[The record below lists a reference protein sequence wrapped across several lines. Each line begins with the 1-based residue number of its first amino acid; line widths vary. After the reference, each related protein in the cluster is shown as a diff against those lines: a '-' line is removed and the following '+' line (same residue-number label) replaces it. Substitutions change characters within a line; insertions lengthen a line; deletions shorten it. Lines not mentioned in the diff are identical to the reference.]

1 MSAEVTEI
9 VEDEPPP
16 TEHVPATR
24 LMSTMVFL
32 LGLAL
37 FLALPF
43 VLSVGSVVFLPLF
56 AAIILTIVLSPLA
69 DRLIR
74 LGVPNVIASAL
85 SLIAA
90 IVAVVFAILVIVQ
103 PAYDLVDQA
112 PRMIARIGEQF
123 SAVRG
128 NFDWL
133 ADINRQL
140 ARITGATTGAEVVVA
155 GPSFLEQVAFATPS
169 VVLEVLLTLLMT
181 YFMIEAR
188 IRMKRRLLLERHSF
202 GASLRAAR
210 VMRDVQE
217 RVASYIITVAQINLG
232 IGIIVALG
240 AWALGLTAPIMWG
253 GLAMVLNF
261 LPYLGPLAMMALLA
275 LVGLG
280 TADSVL
286 LGLVPMLLYLGL
298 HAVESN
304 IVTPSLLG
312 ARFTLNPVLILLA
325 ISYFSWVWGVVGAL
339 LSVPILLT
347 LTALFEHLGSPN
359 LVGFLFGEPLFDGGA
374 HSLLSAPE
382 DDREPEAQAA

>member
-1 MSAEVTEI
+1 MPAEVTEI

-32 LGLAL
+32 MGLAL

-90 IVAVVFAILVIVQ
+90 IVGVVFAILVIVQ

-133 ADINRQL
+133 TDINRQL
-140 ARITGATTGAEVVVA
+140 ARITGDTTGAEVVVA

-169 VVLEVLLTLLMT
+169 VILETLLTLLMT

-240 AWALGLTAPIMWG
+240 ITAP
-253 GLAMVLNF
+253 
-261 LPYLGPLAMMALLA
+261 
-275 LVGLG
+275 
-280 TADSVL
+280 S
-286 LGLVPMLLYLGL
+286 
-298 HAVESN
+298 
-304 IVTPSLLG
+304 
-312 ARFTLNPVLILLA
+312 
-325 ISYFSWVWGVVGAL
+325 
-339 LSVPILLT
+339 
-347 LTALFEHLGSPN
+347 GS
-359 LVGFLFGEPLFDGGA
+359 
-374 HSLLSAPE
+374 
-382 DDREPEAQAA
+382 